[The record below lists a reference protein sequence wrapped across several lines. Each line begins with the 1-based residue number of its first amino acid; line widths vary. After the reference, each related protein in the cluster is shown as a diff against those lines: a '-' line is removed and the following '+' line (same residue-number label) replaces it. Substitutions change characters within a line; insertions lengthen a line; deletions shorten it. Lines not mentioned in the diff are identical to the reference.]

1 MSFTTSYTETLLFPI
16 VQGGGDR
23 GSKKRGDISGEA
35 ERRNVALVGEG
46 VGVRRNVTAIG
57 DIGLSKIDRGEAG
70 RKGAAFGK
78 RCCCSI
84 GDLGGARNGF
94 TGEPRLLSGQTPK
107 VTACP
112 DPSRIREAREGFH
125 GWR

>member
-1 MSFTTSYTETLLFPI
+1 
-16 VQGGGDR
+16 
-23 GSKKRGDISGEA
+23 
-35 ERRNVALVGEG
+35 
-46 VGVRRNVTAIG
+46 VTAIG

-94 TGEPRLLSGQTPK
+94 TGELGETSERSDAKGDGVSGSQ
-107 VTACP
+107 
-112 DPSRIREAREGFH
+112 
-125 GWR
+125 